1 MRIKIEV
8 ENFAKVE
15 NAAIYVDDLLLFV
28 GDNGSGKTLMMQL
41 IYAIVNLIC
50 AWEADCSMAKIT
62 EREHVKY
69 IRFDSD
75 WYKNVEERINYYLK
89 ENSKKFILENF
100 ASCIP
105 LEKISVRF
113 EDDEEIFFIAT
124 ISDKVSLE
132 KQYRDGER
140 EYVFEEIDISSD
152 VEKVLAHRVLI
163 DMLGIKEDE
172 KQIFV
177 PASRAGLQMLYRH
190 FFASYTKGNGGL
202 SIPMYEFLKFL
213 QTYTNKNSYSDDEIE
228 LIEFLENNLMGGKV
242 EFRNNEFVFQEGES
256 IIPLNYASSMI
267 HELAIF
273 TSMLKSNEDFKYI
286 YYDEVENSVHP
297 LVQGN
302 VARAIIRLCN
312 VGKKVIVSTHSD
324 TMAGKINNL
333 ILLSRMRNVIEK
345 NKKLEKIDLTM
356 ADMLGIEKDVR
367 VYEFIKSKKG
377 KVKVEELEFM
387 AYPRIGYDFGRF
399 NENIDQ
405 LYQESS
411 FIME

>member
-1 MRIKIEV
+1 
-8 ENFAKVE
+8 
-15 NAAIYVDDLLLFV
+15 
-28 GDNGSGKTLMMQL
+28 
-41 IYAIVNLIC
+41 
-50 AWEADCSMAKIT
+50 MAKIT
-62 EREHVKY
+62 EREHIKY

-75 WYKNVEERINYYLK
+75 WYKNVEEKINYYLK

-105 LEKISVRF
+105 LEKISVKF
-113 EDDEEIFFIAT
+113 EEDEELFFIAT

-132 KQYRDGER
+132 KQYTDGER
-140 EYVFEEIDISSD
+140 EYVFEGIDIPGD
-152 VEKVLAHRVLI
+152 VEKVLAHRVLM
-163 DMLGIKEDE
+163 DMLGIKEGE
-172 KQIFV
+172 KQMFI

-202 SIPMYEFLKFL
+202 SIPIYEFLKFL
-213 QTYTNKNSYSDDEIE
+213 QTYTNKNIYSDDEIE

-242 EFRNNEFVFQEGES
+242 EFRNNEFIFQEGES

-312 VGKKVIVSTHSD
+312 LGKKLIVSTHSD

-356 ADMLGIEKDVR
+356 ADMLGIEKNVR